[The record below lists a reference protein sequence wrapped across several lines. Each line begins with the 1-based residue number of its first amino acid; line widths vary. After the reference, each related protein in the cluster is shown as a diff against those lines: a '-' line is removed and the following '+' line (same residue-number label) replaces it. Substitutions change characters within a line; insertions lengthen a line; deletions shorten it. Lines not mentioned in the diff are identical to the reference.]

1 MTTLVHSWFMM
12 ERHLRALMR
21 QPWWIV
27 ISLVQPVTYLLLYGQ
42 VFSRVVELPGFHA
55 ANYATFVTPG
65 IVIMMALFGGGW
77 NGMVIIMEIDQGV
90 MDRFLVSP
98 VSRFAI
104 IAGRLMQ
111 MAIIVAFQSL
121 ILLGLG
127 FLTGAR
133 YAGGSIGLLVLLLCG
148 VLVAVPFGALSNA
161 MALVIRRTESVIGA
175 SNFILL
181 PMTFL
186 SPVFMEP
193 QLMPDWI
200 RTVSRFNP
208 VAWSVEAAR
217 SALSAAPDWTLIAT
231 RMALLVVLS
240 LGSAWLAARAFL
252 AYQRSA

>member
-1 MTTLVHSWFMM
+1 MSAIAHTWFMA

-42 VFSRVVELPGFHA
+42 VFSRVVELPGFNA
-55 ANYATFVTPG
+55 TNYTTFVTPG

-98 VSRFAI
+98 VSRVAI

-111 MAIIVAFQSL
+111 MAFIVAFQSL

-133 YAGGSIGLLVLLLCG
+133 YAGG
-148 VLVAVPFGALSNA
+148 VPERAEGQ
-161 MALVIRRTESVIGA
+161 
-175 SNFILL
+175 
-181 PMTFL
+181 P
-186 SPVFMEP
+186 SPVGRVQDEIGIDGVEGVGGRDRSTIP
-193 QLMPDWI
+193 
-200 RTVSRFNP
+200 R
-208 VAWSVEAAR
+208 SVQ
-217 SALSAAPDWTLIAT
+217 P
-231 RMALLVVLS
+231 
-240 LGSAWLAARAFL
+240 
-252 AYQRSA
+252 